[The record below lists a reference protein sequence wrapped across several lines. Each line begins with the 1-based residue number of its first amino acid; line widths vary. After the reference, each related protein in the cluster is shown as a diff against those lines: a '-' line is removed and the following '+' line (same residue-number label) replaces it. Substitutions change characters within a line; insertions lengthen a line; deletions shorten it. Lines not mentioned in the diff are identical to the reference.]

1 METKTQLEIAQIMG
15 VSTVNLL
22 GTQDWAPPMRP
33 TKLVSLLHWSDDTPQ
48 VCFRVKD
55 IATWQ
60 GVTSIPDEADTN
72 LSFDPAGVT
81 AAYTALLKA
90 EQQKNLE
97 VLPALYAA
105 SPDHDP
111 ETPRI
116 EISGQTML
124 VDITSDGK
132 LQNLRPVPPAPK
144 FSMTDQDQLAVD
156 IGDLDYAVQ
165 AQVSAS
171 MQKLDTPPEVTVSAA
186 KLP

>member
-1 METKTQLEIAQIMG
+1 MESKSQDQIAQIMG

-33 TKLVSLLHWSDDTPQ
+33 TNLVSLLHWSDDTPQ

-55 IATWQ
+55 TATGQ
-60 GVTSIPDEADTN
+60 GVTSIPDEADAN
-72 LSFDPAGVT
+72 LSFDPAGV
-81 AAYTALLKA
+81 ASAYTALLKA

-97 VLPALYAA
+97 ILPALYAA
-105 SPDHDP
+105 SPDHNP

-124 VDITSDGK
+124 VDITPDGK
-132 LQNLRPVPPAPK
+132 LQNLRPVPAAPK
-144 FSMTDQDQLAVD
+144 FSMTDQDELAVD
-156 IGDLDYAVQ
+156 LSALDPAVQ
-165 AQVSAS
+165 VQVTAS
-171 MQKLDTPPEVTVSAA
+171 LQKLDAPPMLTALAA